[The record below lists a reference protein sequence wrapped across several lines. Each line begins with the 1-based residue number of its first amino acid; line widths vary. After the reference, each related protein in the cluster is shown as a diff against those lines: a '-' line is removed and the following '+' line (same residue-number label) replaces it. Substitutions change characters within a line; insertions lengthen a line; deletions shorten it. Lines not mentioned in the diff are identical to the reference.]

1 MLPKSDIRPRPH
13 SAGAK
18 PEARRFARML
28 AVETV
33 PDRGLD
39 MQISAS
45 ETERALLAAQSGVVS
60 VQSFEAGFHVRKQ
73 GGMGRFHVRGQLQ
86 ARVTQMCGVSL
97 EPFESEVTA
106 IIDVAFA
113 PPGRAA
119 TEPPLSEDDPPDP
132 IMDGQ
137 IDLGALA
144 AEFLVLN
151 LNPYPR
157 KPGAVFQ
164 EADAGSKAEKQDSP
178 FSVLLRR

>member
-1 MLPKSDIRPRPH
+1 MLPKSDTRPKLRTA
-13 SAGAK
+13 SAK
-18 PEARRFARML
+18 SESPRFSRAL

-33 PDRGLD
+33 PDRGLEVL
-39 MQISAS
+39 ISADAA
-45 ETERALLAAQSGVVS
+45 ERGLLAAQSGVVS

-73 GGMGRFHVRGQLQ
+73 GGMGRFLVRGHLQ

-97 EPFESEVTA
+97 EPFENEVSA
-106 IIDVAFA
+106 VIDVAFA
-113 PPGRAA
+113 PPGR
-119 TEPPLSEDDPPDP
+119 TSLDPPFSEDDPPDP
-132 IMDGQ
+132 IIDGQ

-151 LNPYPR
+151 LDPYPR

-164 EADAGSKAEKQDSP
+164 EADAHSKAEEQDSP

>member
-1 MLPKSDIRPRPH
+1 MLPKSDTRPKPR

-18 PEARRFARML
+18 SETQRFARML

-33 PDRGLD
+33 PDGGLEVE
-39 MQISAS
+39 ISAD
-45 ETERALLAAQSGVVS
+45 EGERALLAAQCGIVS
-60 VQSFEAGFHVRKQ
+60 VQTFEAGFHVRKQ
-73 GGMGRFHVRGQLQ
+73 GGMGRFHVRGQLR

-97 EPFESEVTA
+97 EPFESEVSA
-106 IIDVAFA
+106 EIDVAFA

-119 TEPPLSEDDPPDP
+119 IEPPLSEDDPPDP
-132 IMDGQ
+132 IVDGQ

-151 LNPYPR
+151 LDPYPR

-164 EADAGSKAEKQDSP
+164 EADARSKTEKRDSP
-178 FSVLLRR
+178 FAILLRR